1 MFQSLAARSGDA
13 KFKKT
18 QARQPVAS
26 TITDHHECLCQEYP
40 AKFCRRVCGTICTT
54 QPPPE
59 IMVLRMRDV
68 MSDAPAIEVKRSEIV
83 GTQLKAG
90 RQRLAELPKLV

>member
-1 MFQSLAARSGDA
+1 MSAFVRNIRPSSADGS
-13 KFKKT
+13 
-18 QARQPVAS
+18 
-26 TITDHHECLCQEYP
+26 
-40 AKFCRRVCGTICTT
+40 CGTICTT

-68 MSDAPAIEVKRSEIV
+68 MSDAPAIEAKRSEIV

-90 RQRLAELPKLV
+90 RQRLAELPKVG